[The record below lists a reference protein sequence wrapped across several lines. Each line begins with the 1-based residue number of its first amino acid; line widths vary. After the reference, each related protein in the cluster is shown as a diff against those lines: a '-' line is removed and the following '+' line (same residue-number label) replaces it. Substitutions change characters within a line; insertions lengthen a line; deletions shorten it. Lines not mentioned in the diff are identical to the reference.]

1 MLTVALLAFATPSQ
15 SPAPLW
21 SHASLGD
28 RIGVTDFV
36 AVEVQGRMELIV
48 GGSRSSSS
56 NDYWHVLRYESA
68 MGGWQNRHLSPLYEH
83 DVLRLAAGPLR
94 SLGEVTLA
102 VLRDDG
108 VVELHD
114 ARTRIFHGSFP
125 TAVVSPR
132 TLALGDLD
140 GDGLAEVVV
149 LGSQAVA
156 VHAADG
162 TLLATAPGSGYDA
175 IVAQLDGDPAM
186 ELAVASGQIYEGIAL
201 AHQWTLPI
209 TDGRRLEA
217 GDLDGDGDADLIV
230 QPYDAPTVAVDVAQQ
245 SILWTVV
252 RNTQDALRLTDL
264 DLDGRPEVLI
274 ADAQHGDVACYTGRT
289 GSLLWE
295 IPYPESGVSDLIVFD
310 ADGDGDLEIVFGVG
324 HGSSGPDFLCVAD
337 WQTQSIVWQSPG
349 DVAPYLGPGF
359 GQVDGDPGQ
368 EIVLV
373 APATGGG
380 NDGGRILVFDA
391 STGLLEAASA
401 PLGTGGA
408 SFYPRSMCLNDL
420 DNDGSLEVI
429 LAGDTA
435 GNGRIEVHDV
445 IGTAF
450 TKSWSRP
457 DPPLGN
463 ITFHSVTAGDP
474 DRDGQPEI
482 VAGAGRFGAAYT
494 QVYVYDWLTGTEE
507 WRSLHMSGGLDRV
520 GSVTLGDSDG
530 DGDEEILARVEEG
543 DAYVFDGASKLL
555 EAVAFGPFTSLVSA
569 HAGGSAYLLLGG
581 HDGGLSIRRWNGLQ
595 YAQVLR
601 RSIAGGPLRALVQ
614 GPPGTLWVDANGR
627 VSLLDVAAGVL
638 RWQSGD
644 RGALTSAATLTPLP
658 TDPRF
663 VFAAGTTG
671 AMLYRAR

>member
-1 MLTVALLAFATPSQ
+1 MLIIALLAIAASTQ
-15 SPAPLW
+15 APAPLW

-28 RIGVTDFV
+28 RIGATDFV

-48 GGSRSSSS
+48 GGSRSSYS

-68 MGGWQNRHLSPLYEH
+68 MGGWRSRHVSPLYEH
-83 DVLRLAAGPLR
+83 DILRLAAGPLR
-94 SLGEVTLA
+94 SIGEVTLA

-114 ARTRIFHGSFP
+114 ARTRIFHSLFQ
-125 TAVVSPR
+125 TSVVSPR

-175 IVAQLDGDPAM
+175 VVAQLDGDPAM
-186 ELAVASGQIYEGIAL
+186 ELAVASGQVYEGLAL

-209 TDGRRLEA
+209 TNGRRLEA

-230 QPYDAPTVAVDVAQQ
+230 QPFDTPTVAVDVEQQ
-245 SILWTVV
+245 VILWTAV
-252 RNTQDALRLTDL
+252 RYTQDALRLTDL
-264 DLDGRPEVLI
+264 NLDGRPEVLI
-274 ADAQHGDVACYTGRT
+274 ADAQHGDVACYAGRT
-289 GSLLWE
+289 GALLWE
-295 IPYPESGVSDLIVFD
+295 MPYPQSGVTDLIVFD
-310 ADGDGDLEIVFGVG
+310 ADGNGDLEIVFGVG
-324 HGSSGPDFLCVAD
+324 HGSSGPDFLCVAE

-359 GQVDGDPGQ
+359 GQVDGDPGH

-373 APATGGG
+373 APATDSG
-380 NDGGRILVFDA
+380 NAGSRMLLFDA
-391 STGLLEAASA
+391 GTGLLEAVSA
-401 PLGTGGA
+401 PLGIGGA
-408 SFYPRSMCLNDL
+408 SFYARSMCLYDL

-429 LAGDTA
+429 LAGENGD
-435 GNGRIEVHDV
+435 NGRIEVYDV
-445 IGTAF
+445 VGTTF
-450 TKSWSRP
+450 TKIWSRP

-463 ITFHSVTAGDP
+463 IPFHCVTAGDP

-482 VAGAGRFGAAYT
+482 VAGAGRFSAAYS
-494 QVYVYDWLTGTEE
+494 QVHVYDWLTGTEE

-530 DGDEEILARVEEG
+530 DGEEEILALVEEG

-555 EAVAFGPFTSLVSA
+555 EAVVFGPFTALTTAQV
-569 HAGGSAYLLLGG
+569 GGNAYFLLGG
-581 HDGGLSIRRWNGLQ
+581 QAGGLSIRQWNGQQ
-595 YAQVLR
+595 YSQVLQR
-601 RSIAGGPLRALVQ
+601 PITNGPLRALVL
-614 GPPGTLWVDANGR
+614 GPPGHLWVDADGR
-627 VSLLDVAAGVL
+627 VSLLDVAAGTV

-644 RGALTSAATLTPLP
+644 RGALTSPATLTPLP